1 MMRVRRIAIPLV
13 VPLLLAGCG
22 PADERRPPEPPE
34 LPAALEVPRDSLL
47 PTPEGIWQYDR
58 EVGQGAA
65 AAPGDRVSVHYTG
78 WLTSGAR
85 FDGTRGDRPFTF
97 RLGAGEVISGW
108 DIGVVGMRPGGRRV
122 LVIPP
127 RLAYGERGVGVL
139 IPPHAELVFEIQL
152 LAAENLE

>member
-1 MMRVRRIAIPLV
+1 V
-13 VPLLLAGCG
+13 LAGCD
-22 PADERRPPEPPE
+22 PAAERPPSDPPA
-34 LPAALEVPRDSLL
+34 LPAVVEAPRDSLVL
-47 PTPEGIWQYDR
+47 TPDGIWQYDR
-58 EVGQGAA
+58 EAGQGPP

-85 FDGTRGDRPFTF
+85 FDGTRPERPFTF
-97 RLGAGEVISGW
+97 QLGAGEVIRGW
-108 DIGVVGMRPGGRRV
+108 DIGVEGMRPGGRRV

-127 RLAYGERGVGVL
+127 HLAYGERGVGVL